1 MLSLEH
7 SKEMEKIL
15 SLLKNYISGKKIA
28 KEMGISRTSVCR
40 KIEKLR
46 NMGYEIESKKGVG
59 YKLISKPDIPYPHE
73 IKPKTKIIGKNIF
86 YFKNL
91 SSTNEFAR
99 KMVQKGAK
107 EGTVIIAEE
116 QTEGRGRKGR
126 KWFSPPGG
134 LWFSIILY
142 PSLPPEK
149 GGLLMMAS
157 SVSIVDSLADIGINA
172 GIKWPND
179 ILIGKK
185 KVCGILMEMEASL
198 NKINFAIVGIGINV
212 YNKLHPSLENA
223 STLQKF
229 INKKISRIS
238 LIKSILEKFD
248 ENYQKLLEGDYESIG
263 KKWISLS
270 LTIGKELEIKE
281 GNIEIKGKA
290 IGIDENGFL
299 LVKGREKIH
308 RIMSGDVIIK

>member
-1 MLSLEH
+1 
-7 SKEMEKIL
+7 MEKIL

-28 KEMGISRTSVCR
+28 KEMGISRTSVYR

-198 NKINFAIVGIGINV
+198 NKINFA
-212 YNKLHPSLENA
+212 
-223 STLQKF
+223 
-229 INKKISRIS
+229 
-238 LIKSILEKFD
+238 
-248 ENYQKLLEGDYESIG
+248 GDYESIG